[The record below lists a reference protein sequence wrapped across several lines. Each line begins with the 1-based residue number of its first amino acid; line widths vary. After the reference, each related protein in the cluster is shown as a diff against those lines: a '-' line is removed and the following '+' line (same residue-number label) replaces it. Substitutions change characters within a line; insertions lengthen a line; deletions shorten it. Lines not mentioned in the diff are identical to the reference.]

1 MNMVDA
7 PTLLSIIFVLVDDWY
22 QECGHQLVP
31 PLPGPKLSFSDSE
44 MLSLLIAMDYFPF
57 PGENQFL
64 GFIRAN
70 YLSLFPK
77 LLEQSQFNRRARR
90 LEGLLE
96 ELRRFW
102 VRQMGYHFERTLVM
116 DTKPIP
122 VVGYRRSKAHSDFLE
137 SAIYGH
143 CASRKM
149 KYFGYKLVLISTLS
163 GMPLVY
169 ALVPAHTDERE
180 AAEAVLDSVSG
191 CNILADK
198 GFIGEDWQEDV
209 RRATGNRVFT
219 AKRRNQHQQNPVP
232 FDRLLSHFRERIEG
246 GFNQVQNT
254 GRNLERLLRKTV
266 SGLCT
271 HVAANMASHTLRILL
286 RQRFG
291 IDVLTFEQNHQPR
304 PLGFT

>member
-1 MNMVDA
+1 MNTVDV
-7 PTLLSIIFVLVDDWY
+7 PSLLTIMFVLVDDWY
-22 QECGHQLVP
+22 QEFGHQLVP
-31 PLPGPKLSFSDSE
+31 SMPGPQLTFSDSE
-44 MLSLLIAMDYFPF
+44 MMTLLLAMDYFPF
-57 PGENQFL
+57 PGETQFL

-70 YLSLFPK
+70 YLCLFPK
-77 LLEQSQFNRRARR
+77 LLDQSQFNRRARR

-116 DTKPIP
+116 DTKPVP
-122 VVGYRRSKAHSDFLE
+122 VVGYKRSKHHSDFVG
-137 SAIYGH
+137 SATYGH

-149 KYFGYKLVLISTLS
+149 KYFGYKLVVISTLS

-180 AAEAVLDSVSG
+180 AAEAVLSWVSG

-198 GFIGEDWQEDV
+198 GFIGDDWQEEV
-209 RRATGNRVFT
+209 SRSTGNRVFT
-219 AKRRNQHQQNPVP
+219 TKRENQHQQNPAA

-246 GFNQVQNT
+246 VFNEIQNT
-254 GRNLERLLRKTV
+254 GRNLERLLRKKI

-291 IDVLTFEQNHQPR
+291 IDVLTFEQTANQT
-304 PLGFT
+304 F